1 MLYATMLYKNYIIK
15 KGTLLYRYINK
26 PLSEVKLGMTRN
38 KGRNGRCN
46 RDNDIYYCALSESSI
61 LQENMGKSLC
71 GSLIISEVQEDIECG
86 SIVDES
92 KLAVFR
98 GRTANE
104 PRFNVHEVLKACNLD
119 IVTTNWKTNNIA
131 QDIIKYYSDGFV
143 YPSVNSLDII
153 INDIRF
159 VLDETE
165 MYNVALTEQ
174 GYNKIYEYEIRKYE
188 DEGCQEEKHFTAE
201 ELLKDNE

>member
-1 MLYATMLYKNYIIK
+1 MIYVIMLYVTMPYKKYIIK

-38 KGRNGRCN
+38 KGRDGRCN
-46 RDNDIYYCALSESSI
+46 RDNDIYYCALSIDCI
-61 LQENMGKSLC
+61 LQENLGKSLC

-86 SIVDES
+86 SIVDEN

-119 IVTTNWKTNNIA
+119 IVTTYRETNNMA
-131 QDIIKYYSDGFV
+131 QDIIKYYSF
-143 YPSVNSLDII
+143 YSVFLRI
-153 INDIRF
+153 F
-159 VLDETE
+159 
-165 MYNVALTEQ
+165 
-174 GYNKIYEYEIRKYE
+174 
-188 DEGCQEEKHFTAE
+188 H
-201 ELLKDNE
+201 

>member
-1 MLYATMLYKNYIIK
+1 MLYEKYIIK

-38 KGRNGRCN
+38 KGRDGRCN
-46 RDNDIYYCALSESSI
+46 RNNDIYYCALSESSI

-86 SIVDES
+86 SIVDEN
-92 KLAVFR
+92 KIAVFR

-119 IVTTNWKTNNIA
+119 IVTTYRETNNIA
-131 QDIIKYYSDGFV
+131 QDIIKYYPDGFV
-143 YPSVNSLDII
+143 YPSVNSLDTI

-174 GYNKIYEYEIRKYE
+174 GYNKIYEYKLIEYKNK
-188 DEGCQEEKHFTAE
+188 GWHEEKHFTAE

>member
-1 MLYATMLYKNYIIK
+1 M
-15 KGTLLYRYINK
+15 TLLIISSINK

-38 KGRNGRCN
+38 KGRDGRCN
-46 RDNDIYYCALSESSI
+46 RDNDIYYCALSIDCI

-86 SIVDES
+86 SIVDEN

-119 IVTTNWKTNNIA
+119 IVTTYRETNNMA
-131 QDIIKYYSDGFV
+131 QDIIKYYSF
-143 YPSVNSLDII
+143 YSVFLRI
-153 INDIRF
+153 F
-159 VLDETE
+159 
-165 MYNVALTEQ
+165 
-174 GYNKIYEYEIRKYE
+174 
-188 DEGCQEEKHFTAE
+188 H
-201 ELLKDNE
+201 

>member
-1 MLYATMLYKNYIIK
+1 MFYEKYIIK

-38 KGRNGRCN
+38 KGRDGRCN
-46 RDNDIYYCALSESSI
+46 RDNDIYYCALSIDCI
-61 LQENMGKSLC
+61 LQENKGKSLC

-86 SIVDES
+86 NIVDENIS
-92 KLAVFR
+92 SVFR

-104 PRFNVHEVLKACNLD
+104 PRFNVHEVLKVCNSD
-119 IVTTNWKTNNIA
+119 IVTTYRETNNMA
-131 QDIIKYYSDGFV
+131 QDIIKYYPDGFV

-174 GYNKIYEYEIRKYE
+174 GYNKIYEYKLIEYKNK
-188 DEGCQEEKHFTAE
+188 GWQEETHFTAE